1 MQRSQL
7 RQFLP
12 GAIALAVL
20 ACLLHGDLSDT
31 DFVGLSRK
39 SLSQKLL
46 PAHERPQRPRLADT
60 GNAGSDLYK
69 LG

>member
-1 MQRSQL
+1 MQRSYV
-7 RQFLP
+7 RHYLP
-12 GAIALAVL
+12 GAIALVVL
-20 ACLLHGDLSDT
+20 ACSLYGYVNDT

-46 PAHERPQRPRLADT
+46 PAHERPQRPRLADA
-60 GNAGSDLYK
+60 GNANSDLYK